1 MGAGGREQT
10 FRAAYVE
17 LFPVAFRVAM
27 RLLGD
32 VTAAED
38 VAAEALARAY
48 ARWDR
53 IGELSYRDAWV
64 LRVAANVA
72 IDVARRRRRRVET
85 VDVAGA
91 DPGDVAA
98 TRVAL
103 EAALRALPARQ
114 RDVVVLR
121 YLSDLPEEA
130 VAEALGISA
139 GTVKTHL
146 SRGLTSL
153 RRLLGDE
160 YGRAPIVA

>member
-1 MGAGGREQT
+1 MDAGGREQR

-17 LFPVAFRVAM
+17 LFPLAFRVAV
-27 RLLGD
+27 RLVGD
-32 VTAAED
+32 VSTAED

-48 ARWDR
+48 ARW
-53 IGELSYRDAWV
+53 EHVENLPYRDAWV
-64 LRVAANVA
+64 LRVASNVA
-72 IDVARRRRRRVET
+72 IDVTRRRRRRVAP
-85 VDVAGA
+85 VAVAEA
-91 DPGDVAA
+91 DPSDAAA

-103 EAALRALPARQ
+103 VAALRALPDRQ

-130 VAEALGISA
+130 VAASLGISA

-160 YGRAPIVA
+160 HGRALIVA